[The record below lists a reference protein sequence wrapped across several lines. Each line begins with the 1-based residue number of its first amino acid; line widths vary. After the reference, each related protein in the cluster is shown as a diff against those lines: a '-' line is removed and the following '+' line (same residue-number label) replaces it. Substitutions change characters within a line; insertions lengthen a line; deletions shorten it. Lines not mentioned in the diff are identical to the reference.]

1 MQSSRNLWVWRP
13 LKGLETLLVSEPGPF
28 SAFFLFPNIFEL
40 SSAPLPLLAGPA
52 AACWLLDSCCWAL
65 RQLALACCC
74 LLWLP
79 VVGARASP
87 LHVFVNDDA
96 TTSFVTTTTSFVV
109 HRRLRLLTRPLL
121 LSWPRQAPASTMA
134 AAAAA
139 VFPIG
144 TPGKAWGD
152 AEKQEWRAT
161 RQVQRSYKE
170 EVLDK
175 LALLDLDVYDVVQYG
190 HLEQVRR

>member
-1 MQSSRNLWVWRP
+1 VAA
-13 LKGLETLLVSEPGPF
+13 GPF

-52 AACWLLDSCCWAL
+52 AACWLLDSCWAL